1 MKLETTNEAV
11 QTSGGSNSNSFS
23 IAMNGKAFK
32 VLSDTLYKNKIGSI
46 VRELSC
52 NAYDAHIVVGK
63 KDIPFSIHLP
73 DAFEPWFS
81 VQDSGPGLSPE
92 DIKTVFTVYFES
104 TKDQSNDSIGA
115 FGLGAKT
122 PFSYTDQFTVTSVYA
137 GQKSIYGMY
146 ITESGIPDYKLMMQT
161 PTDEPTGVEIKMS
174 VKQSDYDT
182 FRKEVSNQLKYF
194 NVKPTCNMNIL
205 WPTVEFFI
213 STPDYQLPKGAGYQ
227 FNMTIIQ
234 GNVGYPVDVENLNGI
249 SFDAMSVVNRFHN
262 YGLRMIFPIGQIGV
276 TASCEGV
283 EYTKDTVK
291 NIENMLLKINKELAE
306 YAKDQ
311 MKAEPSDWARTVLLS
326 LFKARATPLI
336 SKPRLLTLYWL
347 A

>member
-122 PFSYTDQFTVTSVYA
+122 PFSYT
-137 GQKSIYGMY
+137 GM
-146 ITESGIPDYKLMMQT
+146 E
-161 PTDEPTGVEIKMS
+161 
-174 VKQSDYDT
+174 
-182 FRKEVSNQLKYF
+182 
-194 NVKPTCNMNIL
+194 
-205 WPTVEFFI
+205 
-213 STPDYQLPKGAGYQ
+213 A
-227 FNMTIIQ
+227 
-234 GNVGYPVDVENLNGI
+234 
-249 SFDAMSVVNRFHN
+249 
-262 YGLRMIFPIGQIGV
+262 
-276 TASCEGV
+276 
-283 EYTKDTVK
+283 
-291 NIENMLLKINKELAE
+291 
-306 YAKDQ
+306 
-311 MKAEPSDWARTVLLS
+311 
-326 LFKARATPLI
+326 KARAVHSLELSKFSFLKNANADIGKFCRNLSKHENSTIASKAVAIHTALGLAVPEVSVKRYEEIEEKFLQKYPLLQMVNKFEKK
-336 SKPRLLTLYWL
+336 SHEPLLDYINAMYNTTSSTTKE
-347 A
+347 